1 MATCSDADHE
11 ENAVPITPNKDQFIA
26 LASAAAADDG
36 PVVMLN
42 LLRFKDVAA
51 DGGSG
56 ASSYN
61 KYGGSVSKMVEER
74 GGELLWTG
82 RVDQILIGEEAA
94 NGWDAIA
101 LVRYPSRQ
109 AFLDMVSDETYLKAH
124 EHREGGL
131 ADTVLLAC
139 TARPAPAGSGS

>member
-11 ENAVPITPNKDQFIA
+11 ENAVPITPNKDQFRA

-42 LLRFKDVAA
+42 LLKFNDVAA

-94 NGWDAIA
+94 NGWDARA
-101 LVRYPSRQ
+101 LGRYPSR
-109 AFLDMVSDETYLKAH
+109 
-124 EHREGGL
+124 
-131 ADTVLLAC
+131 
-139 TARPAPAGSGS
+139 